1 MTAVTKVEV
10 NRSVQHDLF
19 KHAGRWVAITR
30 DKLVAVGDSPKQ
42 VTTKAKAKGIDRP
55 IVYKVPRPE
64 EASVNYF

>member
-1 MTAVTKVEV
+1 MAVTTKVEV
-10 NRSVQHDLF
+10 KRSVQRDLF

-42 VTTKAKAKGIDRP
+42 VSKKARSEGVDRP
-55 IVYKVPRPE
+55 IVYKVPRPD